1 MRNILS
7 SFLIV
12 LFATN
17 AAIAQQ
23 WINYTNI
30 NLVNS
35 IAIDNLNNIWIGSGN
50 ANYSVTK
57 FNGTIWKTNLTYKY
71 VRTLKI
77 DKRGDIW
84 VGTDMQGLYKYNGTN
99 WTQYTTADGLAFDI
113 VCAIAFDSLGNNWIG
128 TADVMGQMQGGV
140 SKFDGIGWKNYTTT
154 DGLVGNLVWSIAIDQ
169 KGNKW
174 FGTSKGISMFDGIS
188 WTTFDDISY
197 IASNGVGGQ
206 YEGRNFY
213 SILIDKHDNKW
224 FGTLGGGVF
233 KYDGTKWT
241 TFPQLDGLGITDIV
255 EDNQENIWFAT
266 YKGVFKFDGT
276 TWINYTKADGLL
288 NDGVNSIAI
297 DQYNNKWFATD
308 EGISEFN
315 EDKIVT
321 GINISNDIAIGIY
334 PNPATNFVIVD
345 LGTLPTKSA
354 VLTISDI
361 VGRQM
366 LSKQLSAQK
375 NEIDLQSLSAG
386 TYFYQIDNNRTG
398 KLIKR

>member
-7 SFLIV
+7 SILIV
-12 LFATN
+12 LFTIN
-17 AAIAQQ
+17 VAIAQQ

-140 SKFDGIGWKNYTTT
+140 SKFDGISWKNYTTT

-174 FGTSKGISMFDGIS
+174 FGTSKGISMYDGTI

-197 IASNGVGGQ
+197 ITSNGVGGQ
-206 YEGRNFY
+206 YVGKSFY
-213 SILIDKHDNKW
+213 SILIDNHNNKW
-224 FGTLGGGVF
+224 FGTLGGGSF

-241 TFPQLDGLGITDIV
+241 TFPQLNGLYITDIV

-266 YKGVFKFDGT
+266 NKGVYKFDGT
-276 TWINYTKADGLL
+276 TWLNYTKADGLL

-321 GINISNDIAIGIY
+321 GINKSNDIAIGIY

-345 LGTLPTKSA
+345 LGTLPAKST
-354 VLTISDI
+354 VFTISDI

-366 LSKQLSAQK
+366 LSKQLSAKK
-375 NEIDLQSLSAG
+375 NVIDLQSLSAG
-386 TYFYQIDNNRTG
+386 IYFYQISNNRTG